1 MNETTLGAAGLAA
14 SSSSP
19 VARVNIPFEFRAS
32 GGEYFRIW
40 IVNLLLT
47 IVTLG
52 IYSAWAKVRRLRYF
66 YGSTLLDG
74 HSFEYHAKPLAILK
88 GRLTIFF
95 GYVIFIVIT
104 EMFPLSIF
112 VFLPLLLIAVPWIIV
127 KARLFQMR
135 MTSYRNLR
143 FNFHGTYGGA
153 MSAFIGWYF
162 LVILTLGIIFP
173 MWVRRQVAYILGNTA
188 FGNTQFRFV
197 TGNGRFFAFCYATFG
212 LGILVYAAFFFILFQ
227 SGIMNPENDADVAP
241 GDLAQIFGLAGLI
254 KLLLIALAGV
264 GVFGYYQAAHANAS
278 IGGIEIGQTNVVSE
292 LRAWPLI
299 WIQMT
304 NLLGVLFTLGLFYP
318 WAKVRAMRYHL
329 ENTSLDTAGGL
340 GEFTASAGSAT
351 DPLGEELGDF
361 FDMDFGI

>member
-1 MNETTLGAAGLAA
+1 MNETTMDAGVLAA
-14 SSSSP
+14 SSSEP
-19 VARVNIPFEFRAS
+19 AARVNIPFEFRAT

-66 YGSTLLDG
+66 YGSTVLDG
-74 HSFEYHAKPLAILK
+74 HSFEYHARPIAILK
-88 GRLTIFF
+88 GRIIIFI
-95 GYVIFIVIT
+95 GYVIFVVLT
-104 EMFPLSIF
+104 QMYPLSLLL
-112 VFLPLLLIAVPWIIV
+112 FLPLLLLGVPWIIV

-153 MSAFIGWYF
+153 MAAFIGWYF

-173 MWVRRQVAYILGNTA
+173 MWVRRQVAFILGNTA
-188 FGNTQFRFV
+188 FGTTQFRFV
-197 TGNGRFFAFCYATFG
+197 TGNGRFFAFCYAAMG
-212 LGILVYAAFFFILFQ
+212 LGIVVYAGFIFMMFQ
-227 SGIMNPENDADVAP
+227 AGLMNPQNNGADPAR
-241 GDLAQIFGLAGLI
+241 LAEMFGIAGLL
-254 KLLLIALAGV
+254 KLLVLAIAGV
-264 GVFGYYQAAHANAS
+264 SVYGYYQAAHANAS
-278 IGGIEIGQTNVVSE
+278 IGGIEIGQTRVVSQ
-292 LRAWPLI
+292 LRASSLI
-299 WIQMT
+299 WIQVT

-318 WAKVRAMRYHL
+318 WAKVRAMKYHL
-329 ENTSLDTAGGL
+329 ENTSLDTAGGM